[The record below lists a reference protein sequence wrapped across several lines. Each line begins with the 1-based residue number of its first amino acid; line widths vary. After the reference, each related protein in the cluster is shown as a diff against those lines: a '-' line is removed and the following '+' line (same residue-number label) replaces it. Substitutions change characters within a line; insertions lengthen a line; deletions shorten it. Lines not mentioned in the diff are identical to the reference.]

1 MSARL
6 NGIAWANVSTTSG
19 IAKNCQVCVACTP
32 SFEDDASTTCQ
43 PCISLQTP
51 SPQRDARILLIDDDR
66 QLGSML
72 GDYFVTDRLELV
84 VSTSG
89 EEGLQKVGADNF
101 DLLILDIM
109 LPGLSGLEVLQRVRR
124 SSDVP
129 VIMLT
134 ARGDDVDRIIGLEFG
149 ADDYL
154 PKPFNPRELVARIKA
169 ILRRSQRN
177 GGDTTRLEL
186 GGIELDLR
194 THRVTVGGNDVRVTG
209 TEFEILRCLLE
220 TPGKVVSKEQL
231 SERALGRRLMPYDRS
246 IDTHIS
252 NLRGKLERSGSRETT
267 IQNQRGVGYLLI
279 PGS

>member
-1 MSARL
+1 
-6 NGIAWANVSTTSG
+6 
-19 IAKNCQVCVACTP
+19 
-32 SFEDDASTTCQ
+32 
-43 PCISLQTP
+43 LQTTA
-51 SPQRDARILLIDDDR
+51 PQKEAKILLIDDDR

-72 GDYFVTDRLELV
+72 SDYFVTDRLELG

-89 EEGLQKVGADNF
+89 EDGLEKFAEGSF

-109 LPGLSGLEVLQRVRR
+109 LPGLSGLEVLQRIRR
-124 SSDVP
+124 DSDVP

-169 ILRRSQRN
+169 ILRRAQRN
-177 GGDTTRLEL
+177 GGDMTRLEL
-186 GGIELDLR
+186 GGIKLDLR
-194 THRVTVGGNDVRVTG
+194 THRVSVGGNDLRLTG

-231 SERALGRRLMPYDRS
+231 SERALGRRLLPYDRS

-252 NLRGKLERSGSRETT
+252 NLRGKLERSGSRQTT

>member
-1 MSARL
+1 M
-6 NGIAWANVSTTSG
+6 
-19 IAKNCQVCVACTP
+19 
-32 SFEDDASTTCQ
+32 DDAPTVESTVKALEKTVKE
-43 PCISLQTP
+43 SG
-51 SPQRDARILLIDDDR
+51 ARVLLVDDDR

-72 GDYFVTDRLELV
+72 KDYFAGEKLHLTA
-84 VSTSG
+84 STSG
-89 EEGLQKVGADNF
+89 EEGLQKVADEVF

-124 SSDVP
+124 SSDIP

-134 ARGDDVDRIIGLEFG
+134 ARGDDIDRIIGLEFG

-177 GGDTTRLEL
+177 GAESTRLEL
-186 GGIELDLR
+186 GTILLDQR
-194 THRVTVGGNDVRVTG
+194 THRVTVGGDELRLTG

-220 TPGKVVSKEQL
+220 TPGKVVGKEQL
-231 SERALGRRLMPYDRS
+231 SERALGRRLLPYDRS

-252 NLRGKLERSGSRETT
+252 NLRGKLERSGSPDVT

-279 PGS
+279 PGT